1 MGVPSPLVR
10 KSALRVTIKPEK
22 TSIYPP
28 VSAAFAMAASYY
40 AYPLLI
46 SFSFGKSPLFFLEL
60 LLLALVLIDGF
71 LRTVNS
77 LPGTQSRLFRKLG
90 ILSTAAAVGFSL
102 GIAARRSLPGSV
114 EMGLEAEKVTA
125 ISGVLREDPRFLQ
138 SARNAGASGMG
149 VVELSGCVGRGGLR
163 ASASGTITVFFPSE
177 SIKTLKEFGRGC
189 EIYADGIYAA
199 GAFSGTGRG
208 TLFNAVSVHVVKPAG
223 AVEIFRT
230 RVRAALLER
239 LIYNGRGGG
248 GQAAKPP
255 VWGGLASALL
265 LGVRDDLDTELSAG
279 FRNSGC
285 THILALSGM
294 HLAILSGIL
303 AFLIRRPLGIRW
315 ASLAGA
321 VFVLLYVFVAGS
333 QPSLVRAAIMYF
345 IGTFAVWGLLK
356 ARPLPLL
363 CMAFIAQLLFQSET
377 GVSLSFILSYLAL
390 LGILTLGE
398 AARDLFRGRLPE
410 VLGAGLSASIGAFV
424 LTAPVVAFYFAS
436 LRPVGI
442 LAGLVAAPVASVFMV
457 LSLAAL
463 AASFLPFPIW
473 NVFNFI
479 LAWIYRFL
487 ESFVNLAGRV
497 PGLPVS
503 NPVAALAFSL
513 LFCLLICFLHA
524 LDRRYRSSI
533 ASFD

>member
-1 MGVPSPLVR
+1 MDVSSPLVH

-22 TSIYPP
+22 SLIYPP
-28 VSAAFAMAASYY
+28 VSAAFAMAVSYY

-46 SFSFGKSPLFFLEL
+46 SFSSGPSFLLFL
-60 LLLALVLIDGF
+60 LFILVLIEGF
-71 LRTVNS
+71 LRTVNNF
-77 LPGTQSRLFRKLG
+77 PGDKSRFFRKLG

-102 GIAARRSLPGSV
+102 GIAARRSLPGSL
-114 EMGLEAEKVTA
+114 EMGLEAEKVIA
-125 ISGVLREDPRFLQ
+125 ISGTLREDPRFLQ
-138 SARNAGASGMG
+138 SARNAAGSGMG
-149 VVELSGCVGRGGLR
+149 VVELSGCTGRGGLR
-163 ASASGTITVFFPSE
+163 ASGRGMVTVFFPSE
-177 SIKTLKEFGRGC
+177 SIKALKEFGRGC
-189 EIYADGIYAA
+189 EIYADG
-199 GAFSGTGRG
+199 AFSNTGRG
-208 TLFNAVSVHVVKPAG
+208 TLFNAVSVHIVKPAG

-230 RVRAALLER
+230 RIRAALLER
-239 LIYNGRGGG
+239 FQNSRGVAVG
-248 GQAAKPP
+248 PP
-255 VWGGLASALL
+255 AWGGLASALL
-265 LGVRDDLDTELSAG
+265 LGVRDDLDTDLSAG

-321 VFVLLYVFVAGS
+321 IFVLVYVFIAGS

-390 LGILTLGE
+390 LGILSLGE
-398 AARDLFRGRLPE
+398 ATRDLFRGRLPE

-424 LTAPVVAFYFAS
+424 LTAPVVAFFFAS
-436 LRPVGI
+436 LRPIGI

-473 NVFNFI
+473 NAFNFI
-479 LAWIYRFL
+479 LSWIYRFL
-487 ESFVNLAGRV
+487 ESFVNLSGRV
-497 PGLPVS
+497 PGFSVS
-503 NPVAALAFSL
+503 NPVTALVFSL

-524 LDRRYRSSI
+524 LDSRYRNSI
-533 ASFD
+533 ASFN

>member
-1 MGVPSPLVR
+1 MTVPTEKVSPQLIPL
-10 KSALRVTIKPEK
+10 SPEK
-22 TSIYPP
+22 ISIYTNPP
-28 VSAAFAMAASYY
+28 VFAAFAMAASYY
-40 AYPLLI
+40 AYPLFI
-46 SFSFGKSPLFFLEL
+46 SFSSGPSFLLFL
-60 LLLALVLIDGF
+60 LFILVLIDGF

-77 LPGTQSRLFRKLG
+77 LPGERSRLFRKLG

-102 GIAARRSLPGSV
+102 GIAARRSLPGTV

-138 SARNAGASGMG
+138 SARNAGGSGMG
-149 VVELSGCVGRGGLR
+149 VVELSGCTGRGGLR
-163 ASASGTITVFFPSE
+163 ASASGMVTVFFPSE
-177 SIKTLKEFGRGC
+177 SIKALKEFGRGC
-189 EIYADGIYAA
+189 EIYAA
-199 GAFSGTGRG
+199 GTFSSTGRG
-208 TLFNAVSVHVVKPAG
+208 TLFNAVSVHIVKPAG

-230 RVRAALLER
+230 RLRAALLER
-239 LIYNGRGGG
+239 FVNGRGSG
-248 GQAAKPP
+248 GQATKPP
-255 VWGGLASALL
+255 IWGGLASALL
-265 LGVRDDLDTELSAG
+265 LGVRDDLDTDLSAG

-321 VFVLLYVFVAGS
+321 IFVLIYVFVAGS
-333 QPSLVRAAIMYF
+333 QPSLVRAAIMYL

-398 AARDLFRGRLPE
+398 ATRDLFRGRLPD

-436 LRPVGI
+436 LRPIGI
-442 LAGLVAAPVASVFMV
+442 LAGLVAAPLASVFMV

-473 NVFNFI
+473 NVFNFV
-479 LAWIYRFL
+479 LSWIYRFL
-487 ESFVNLAGRV
+487 ESFVNMAGRV
-497 PGLPVS
+497 PGFSVSKPVT
-503 NPVAALAFSL
+503 ALIFSI

-524 LDRRYRSSI
+524 LDRRYRNSI